1 MELDRAKSEWYSNIS
16 AKIVE
21 DRKQLQAV
29 EEELVKATEKHRL
42 SKITSPIDGVVQQLE
57 VHTIGAIL
65 TPAQP
70 IMLIAAWTRLGV
82 GREFYRAWWGSL
94 RGEFFAAYGLV
105 MDGWNKTRDA
115 WETGI
120 AISVP
125 GQFINSKILLIYDDG
140 GELTLGF
147 SLGIPRWWGSPLP

>member
-1 MELDRAKSEWYSNIS
+1 MLFRSRQDLLAQKAEVAKARHAKAENEMELDRAKSEWYSNIS

-70 IMLIAAWTRLGV
+70 IMLIVPNAGGMEYEVWV
-82 GREFYRAWWGSL
+82 H
-94 RGEFFAAYGLV
+94 RGLYC
-105 MDGWNKTRDA
+105 
-115 WETGI
+115 
-120 AISVP
+120 
-125 GQFINSKILLIYDDG
+125 
-140 GELTLGF
+140 
-147 SLGIPRWWGSPLP
+147 